1 MWALVQDFTSLVQ
14 ASYYMF
20 YVKLIFK
27 CYYSTY
33 LLLFFVKLMYFFFQI
48 SDGTIEEDFEQALAR
63 EMVSDH
69 RRGSG
74 DHVNAGN
81 VTIEGMY
88 YAQKKNIL

>member
-1 MWALVQDFTSLVQ
+1 MLLQYLFIV
-14 ASYYMF
+14 
-20 YVKLIFK
+20 IF
-27 CYYSTY
+27 CETD
-33 LLLFFVKLMYFFFQI
+33 VFFFQI

-88 YAQKKNIL
+88 YVQKKITKENNILGVEKITFSIF

>member
-1 MWALVQDFTSLVQ
+1 MLLQYLFIV
-14 ASYYMF
+14 
-20 YVKLIFK
+20 IF
-27 CYYSTY
+27 CETD
-33 LLLFFVKLMYFFFQI
+33 VFFFQI

-88 YAQKKNIL
+88 YVQKKITKENNILGVKKITFSVFFF